1 MLSSDRKIKK
11 IEELKDIIDIH
22 KKQGKLIVFTNGCF
36 EILHPG
42 HIKLLE
48 EAKNYGDILVVGI
61 NSDESVKRIK
71 GEKKLIFDEKSRVK
85 IISAL
90 ECVDYVTL
98 FNENTPENLIKIIK
112 PHIHVKGGDYK
123 EEDLPEAKI
132 VKEYAGKIIILPLLE
147 GFSTTQIIQKILTL
161 YKNQ

>member
-11 IEELKDIIDIH
+11 IEELKDVIDIH
-22 KKQGKLIVFTNGCF
+22 KNQGKIIVFTNGCF

-71 GEKKLIFDEKSRVK
+71 GEKKLIFDEKSRLK

-98 FNENTPENLIKIIK
+98 FNENTPENLIEIIK

-123 EEDLPEAKI
+123 EEELPEAKI
-132 VKEYAGKIIILPLLE
+132 VKEYGGKIIILPILE
-147 GFSTTQIIQKILTL
+147 DFSTTQIIQKILAL
-161 YKNQ
+161 YKNH

>member
-71 GEKKLIFDEKSRVK
+71 GEKKLIFDEKSRMK

-132 VKEYAGKIIILPLLE
+132 VKEYGGKIIILPLLE

>member
-132 VKEYAGKIIILPLLE
+132 IKEYGGKIIILPLLE

>member
-11 IEELKDIIDIH
+11 IEELKDVIDIH
-22 KKQGKLIVFTNGCF
+22 KNQGKIIVFTNGCF

-71 GEKKLIFDEKSRVK
+71 GEKKLIFDEKSRLK

-98 FNENTPENLIKIIK
+98 FNENTPENLIEIIK

-123 EEDLPEAKI
+123 EEELPEAKI
-132 VKEYAGKIIILPLLE
+132 VKEYGGKIIILPILE
-147 GFSTTQIIQKILTL
+147 DFSTTQIIQKILTL
-161 YKNQ
+161 YKNH

>member
-132 VKEYAGKIIILPLLE
+132 VKEYGGKIIILPLLE

>member
-71 GEKKLIFDEKSRVK
+71 GKKKLIFDEKSRMK

-132 VKEYAGKIIILPLLE
+132 VKEYGGKIIILPLLE

>member
-112 PHIHVKGGDYK
+112 PHIHIKGGDYK

-132 VKEYAGKIIILPLLE
+132 VKEYGGKIIILPLLE

>member
-11 IEELKDIIDIH
+11 IEELEDIIDIH

-132 VKEYAGKIIILPLLE
+132 VKEYGGKIIILPLLE

>member
-132 VKEYAGKIIILPLLE
+132 VKEYGGKIIILPLLE

-161 YKNQ
+161 YKTQ